1 MSSKTAKLT
10 LVKNKKLDCI
20 YHKESMLIF
29 NSASEKLVI
38 GRIEN
43 DEIIPLDERALELC
57 EANGFKYD
65 ESLVETEEAGSRE
78 ASSQHAE
85 SAESEEKTSD
95 LVQTSSAA
103 SQNSAVP
110 VQTSSAASQNS
121 AVPVQTSSV
130 ASQNSAVPVQTSSA
144 AWQNSGV
151 PVQSCGNVR
160 EFEELVN
167 GHCVS
172 VLNYFKVQVE
182 GYSDRLQKSN
192 DRVCELEGQ
201 LLSLRKDLDDTKKKM
216 KGILVAIQADL

>member
-103 SQNSAVP
+103 W
-110 VQTSSAASQNS
+110 QNS

-130 ASQNSAVPVQTSSA
+130 GSQNSAVPA
-144 AWQNSGV
+144 
-151 PVQSCGNVR
+151 QSCGNVR

-182 GYSDRLQKSN
+182 GYSDKLQKSN

-201 LLSLRKDLDDTKKKM
+201 LLSLRKELDDTKKKM
-216 KGILVAIQADL
+216 KGILAAIQADL

>member
-121 AVPVQTSSV
+121 AVPVQ
-130 ASQNSAVPVQTSSA
+130 
-144 AWQNSGV
+144 
-151 PVQSCGNVR
+151 SCGNVR

-182 GYSDRLQKSN
+182 GYSDKLQKSN

-201 LLSLRKDLDDTKKKM
+201 LLSLRKELDDTKKKM
-216 KGILVAIQADL
+216 KGILAAIQADL